1 MRVTLIKPN
10 IGRMS
15 HSLYVDEG
23 RMEPLQLGVLAGA
36 CPDWVDVSIV
46 DDRCEEINFDID
58 TDLVGITVETYTA
71 RRSYE
76 IANEFRRRGIRVV
89 LGGFHV
95 TLIEEEVVAHADSI
109 LTGDAEAVWEE
120 LLIDARDGCLKAR
133 YEGKRVDLQPQ
144 EKVMPRRDLFNKKG
158 YLPLSLLQY
167 GRGCKFACTF
177 CAISAYFKRK
187 HATRKIDDVIREI
200 EMQDRKLLFFVD
212 DNLVADFEAA
222 KALFRALIPLKIKW
236 VSQGSIDMVH
246 DRELMELMM
255 ESGCLGYVVGFESI
269 EAASLQSMKK
279 APALVNHVKNFD
291 AYATELAIMREYGV
305 QIWAAFTL
313 GHDHDTPES
322 LYRMLD
328 FAKFHNFCFAAWNIL
343 MPYPGTPLYTKM
355 ESEDRLLYDGKW
367 WLHPEYRFNHAAF
380 KPSNMSPDE
389 LTEICF
395 DIRRK
400 WNSMPSM
407 FRRFVNPAHMKSLAR
422 MAFYWRYNVLFRKEA
437 FKKQGM
443 RFGLK

>member
-1 MRVTLIKPN
+1 MHLTLIKPN

-36 CPDWVDVSIV
+36 SPDWVDVSII
-46 DDRCEEINFDID
+46 DDRCEEINYDLK

-71 RRSYE
+71 RRAYE
-76 IANEFRRRGIRVV
+76 IADEFRRRGVRVV

-95 TLIEEEVVAHADSI
+95 TLIEEEVLPHTDCI
-109 LTGDAEAVWEE
+109 LTGDAESVWEE
-120 LLIDARDGCLKAR
+120 LLIDAKEGRLKPK
-133 YEGKRVDLQPQ
+133 YEGRRVDLLPQ
-144 EKVMPRRDLFNKKG
+144 EKVLPRRDLFDKKG
-158 YLPLSLLQY
+158 YLPLTLLQY

-177 CAISAYFKRK
+177 CAISSYFKRQ
-187 HATRKIDDVIREI
+187 HATRNIADVVREI
-200 EMQDRKLLFFVD
+200 EMQDRKLIFFVD

-255 ESGCLGYVVGFESI
+255 ESGCLGYVIGFESI

-279 APALVNHVKNFD
+279 APALVNHVKNFN
-291 AYATELAIMREYGV
+291 AYETELAIMREYGV

-313 GHDHDTPES
+313 GHDYDTPES

-328 FAKFHNFCFAAWNIL
+328 FAKAHNFCFAAWNIL

-355 ESEDRLLYDGKW
+355 EKEDRLLYDGKW

-380 KPSNMSPDE
+380 KPANMTPDE

-395 DIRRK
+395 DIRRQ
-400 WNSMPSM
+400 WNSLPSM
-407 FRRFVNPAHMKSLAR
+407 FRRFMNPAHMKSMAR
-422 MAFYWRYNVLFRKEA
+422 MAFYWKYNVLFRKEA

-443 RFGLK
+443 HFGLK